1 MILGIYTTSAAGE
14 PMRGHDRI
22 AVSPGAGLAGD
33 RYASGGGH
41 WSYRASYVNE
51 ITFIEAEAVE
61 RLCSELGIAPIDPAR
76 LRRNV
81 VTRGVALQGLIAREF
96 AIGDALFRGVRP
108 CDPCAYLEGLLG
120 IPLRA
125 TLAEHGGLRAS
136 VVRAGTIAVSEA
148 IVIR

>member
-1 MILGIYTTSAAGE
+1 MILGIYTASAAGE
-14 PMRGHDRI
+14 AMRGHDRI

-33 RYASGGGH
+33 RYASGRGH

-61 RLCSELGIAPIDPAR
+61 QLCSELGIEPIDPAR
-76 LRRNV
+76 FRRNV
-81 VTRGVALQGLIAREF
+81 VTRGVALQTLIGQEF
-96 AIGDALFRGVRP
+96 TIGDALFRGVRP

-136 VVRAGTIAVSEA
+136 VVRAGTIAVREA
-148 IVIR
+148 IVVR